1 MKKLLAKGGIEFI
14 AVFLGIFL
22 SLWVD
27 GKIKNIDLKL
37 EKTKVYELLSKQI
50 EELLLY
56 TDERIILYNRQ
67 ISRG

>member
-27 GKIKNIDLKL
+27 G
-37 EKTKVYELLSKQI
+37 
-50 EELLLY
+50 
-56 TDERIILYNRQ
+56 
-67 ISRG
+67 